1 MIARPRVLLAIAAI
15 WTGLGI
21 ASAACAES
29 YPERAI
35 KLVVPFPAGGA
46 TDTIARLVAHQV
58 SSALRQTVIVE
69 NRGGAGGSI
78 AARAVAAASPD
89 GYTLMMAAV
98 STFGTAP
105 LLYKLDF
112 DPVRAFA
119 PVATVAVDQGAMVV
133 NPSLPMK
140 TVQDLVQYA
149 KANPGK
155 MNYGSAIGIGPH
167 FVMELFKLRT
177 GTDIVHVPYRGG
189 AAVISDL
196 IGGQIQMT
204 VNNKSVLLPYIQAGR
219 MRALAV
225 TGADRW
231 PELPGVP
238 TLVESGD
245 MDFPYDTWFGVVA
258 PARTPANV
266 IEKLNVAI
274 NDGLRSSATR
284 ASLASMGIDPK
295 VTTPAEFAA
304 LIAEDVPKWGRI
316 VKLTGIK
323 AAE

>member
-1 MIARPRVLLAIAAI
+1 MIACPRALLAMVAM

-21 ASAACAES
+21 ASAACAGS
-29 YPERAI
+29 YPEQAI

-58 SSALRQTVIVE
+58 SSALRQPVIVE

-78 AARAVAAASPD
+78 AARAVAAARPD

-105 LLYKLDF
+105 LLYKFDF
-112 DPVRAFA
+112 EPVRAFA
-119 PVATVAVDQGAMVV
+119 PVATVAIDRGVMVV
-133 NPSLPMK
+133 NPSVPVN
-140 TVQDLVQYA
+140 TVQELVQYA

-155 MNYGSAIGIGPH
+155 LNYGSAIGIGPH
-167 FVMELFKLRT
+167 LVMELFKRRT

-189 AAVISDL
+189 AAVIADL

-204 VNNKSVLLPYIQAGR
+204 INNKSVLLPHIQQGR
-219 MRALAV
+219 IRALAV
-225 TGADRW
+225 TGAERW

-245 MDFPYDTWFGVVA
+245 MDLPYDTWFGVV
-258 PARTPANV
+258 TPAGAPGGV

-274 NDGLRSSATR
+274 NEGLRSSAMR
-284 ASLASMGIDPK
+284 ASLASIGIDPK
-295 VTTPAEFAA
+295 VSTPAEFAA
-304 LIAEDVPKWGRI
+304 LIADEVPKWERI

-323 AAE
+323 AE